1 MFSII
6 PFYLSTIK
14 PEIINFRDW
23 DKYINFINSF
33 NKSYNN
39 FDKILIKY
47 NTLSSSQTEIYFL
60 QYYKKDF
67 VKRYEKI
74 NANIHQILKEFEY
87 FIFI

>member
-6 PFYLSTIK
+6 PFYLSLVK
-14 PEIINFRDW
+14 PEIINFKNW

-47 NTLSSSQTEIYFL
+47 NILSSSQTEIYFL
-60 QYYKKDF
+60 QYYNKDF
-67 VKRYEKI
+67 IKRYEKI
-74 NANIHQILKEFEY
+74 NANIHQIIKEFEY

>member
-1 MFSII
+1 MI

-14 PEIINFRDW
+14 PEIINFTDW
-23 DKYINFINSF
+23 DKYINFIKSF

-60 QYYKKDF
+60 QYYNKEF
-67 VKRYEKI
+67 VRRYEKI
-74 NANIHQILKEFEY
+74 NTNIHQILKEFEY

>member
-1 MFSII
+1 MFSLI
-6 PFYLSTIK
+6 PFYLSVIK
-14 PEIINFRDW
+14 PEIINFTDW
-23 DKYINFINSF
+23 DKYLNFIKSF

-47 NTLSSSQTEIYFL
+47 NTLSSLQTEIYFL
-60 QYYKKDF
+60 QYYNKDF
-67 VKRYEKI
+67 VRRYEKI

>member
-1 MFSII
+1 MFSLI

-14 PEIINFRDW
+14 PEIINFTDW
-23 DKYINFINSF
+23 DKYINFIKSF

-47 NTLSSSQTEIYFL
+47 NVLSSSQIEVYFL
-60 QYYKKDF
+60 QYYNKDF
-67 VKRYEKI
+67 VRRYEKI

>member
-1 MFSII
+1 MFSLI

-14 PEIINFRDW
+14 PEIINFTDW
-23 DKYINFINSF
+23 DKYINFIKSF

-47 NTLSSSQTEIYFL
+47 NTLSSLQTEIYFL
-60 QYYKKDF
+60 QYYNKDF
-67 VKRYEKI
+67 VRRYEKI

>member
-6 PFYLSTIK
+6 PPYLGLTK
-14 PEIINFRDW
+14 PEIIKFRNW

-47 NTLSSSQTEIYFL
+47 NILSTSITEIYFL
-60 QYYKKDF
+60 QYYNKDF
-67 VKRYEKI
+67 IRRYEKI
-74 NANIHQILKEFEY
+74 NANIDQTIKEFEY